1 MDITEVIT
9 KKYSGCSEKELLDV
23 IAKLTV
29 QNNRLALFLFG
40 SRKERYAPDPE
51 GMMLLFNEAE
61 EILETAAPEEDG
73 AQTEK
78 PGSDGKKKP
87 RGKRKPLPDYL
98 PRVQKIFDLPETE
111 KSCPVHQ
118 VGLVK
123 IGEEC
128 SEKLEIEPAKV
139 YVVENITLR
148 YKCPCCE
155 GLKVVSAEKPA
166 DPIPKSFATPGLL
179 AYVATQK
186 YVDGLPLARLERI
199 FERAGIELD
208 RTTLARWMIRAAN
221 LALPLVALMHDDII
235 NSPVVNADETHT
247 QVLNE
252 PNKTPESRSYMWCL
266 ARAGSEPIILY
277 RYYDNR
283 SNSAAADR
291 LRDFGGTLVVD
302 AYKVYGSLQDILNYT
317 IAGCF
322 AHARRRFWE
331 AEKFAKKAS
340 PKAKPLASE
349 ALAFIKKLY
358 AIEKRIKGWS
368 AEDILK
374 ERQKESVPILEKFLS
389 WLEQQKDQLP
399 PKSPTGKAISYALSN
414 WDKLIQFSRDGRVPI
429 DNNYM
434 ELHIRPFAVGR
445 KAWLFS
451 ATQAG
456 AHASATLYSLVESA
470 KANGIEP
477 FDYLNLI
484 FKELPSAKEL
494 HQLEKLLPYKAAQHY
509 QLKPYNPSRD

>member
-1 MDITEVIT
+1 MNVAELIK
-9 KKYSGCSEKELLDV
+9 KKYSGRSEQELLEV
-23 IAKLTV
+23 IEKLSAQIMR
-29 QNNRLALFLFG
+29 QNIYLFG
-40 SRKERYAPDPE
+40 SRKERYEADPE
-51 GMMLLFNEAE
+51 GMNLLFNEAE
-61 EILETAAPEEDG
+61 EILETAAPEGDE
-73 AQTEK
+73 AHTEN
-78 PGSDGKKKP
+78 PDSDGKKKA
-87 RGKRKPLPDYL
+87 RGKRKPLPDHL

-111 KSCPVHQ
+111 KSCPIHQ

-123 IGEEC
+123 IGEE
-128 SEKLEIEPAKV
+128 STEKLEIEPAKV

-155 GLKVVSAEKPA
+155 DLKVVSAERPA
-166 DPIPKSFATPGLL
+166 DPIPKSFATSGLL

-186 YVDGLPLARLERI
+186 YVDGIPLSRLERI

-208 RTTLARWMIRAAN
+208 RTTLARWMIRVAN
-221 LALPLVALMHDDII
+221 LALPLVSLMHDDII
-235 NSPVVNADETHT
+235 ASPVVNADETHT

-266 ARAGSEPIILY
+266 ARAGLEPIILY

-283 SNSAAADR
+283 SKSAAAD
-291 LRDFGGTLVVD
+291 LLGDFSGTLVVD
-302 AYKVYGSLQDILNYT
+302 AYKVYDSLQSILNYT
-317 IAGCF
+317 ISGCF

-331 AEKFAKKAS
+331 AEKFANKAS
-340 PKAKPLASE
+340 PNAKPLASE

-368 AEDILK
+368 PEDILK
-374 ERQKESVPILEKFLS
+374 ERQSESIPILEKFLC
-389 WLEQQKDQLP
+389 WLEKQRDQLP

-414 WDKLIQFSRDGRVPI
+414 WEKLTQFSRDGRLPI

-509 QLKPYNPSRD
+509 QLKSYSPSKD

>member
-1 MDITEVIT
+1 MNVSELI
-9 KKYSGCSEKELLDV
+9 KNKYSGRSEQELLEV
-23 IAKLTV
+23 IEKLSAQIMR
-29 QNNRLALFLFG
+29 QNIYLFG
-40 SRKERYAPDPE
+40 SRKERYEADPE
-51 GMMLLFNEAE
+51 GMVLLFNEAE
-61 EILETAAPEEDG
+61 EVLITAVPEEDE
-73 AQTEK
+73 AHIEK
-78 PGSDGKKKP
+78 PDSDGKKKA
-87 RGKRKPLPDYL
+87 RGKRKPLPDHL
-98 PRVQKIFDLPETE
+98 PRVQKIFDLPENE
-111 KSCPVHQ
+111 KSCPFHQ

-123 IGEEC
+123 IGEE
-128 SEKLEIEPAKV
+128 STEKLEIEPAKV
-139 YVVENITLR
+139 YVIEHIYFR

-155 GLKVVSAEKPA
+155 DLKVVSAEKPA

-179 AYVATQK
+179 AYIATQK
-186 YVDGLPLARLERI
+186 YVDGIPLSRLERI
-199 FERAGIELD
+199 FERAEIEMD

-221 LALPLVALMHDDII
+221 LALPLVSLMHDDII
-235 NSPVVNADETHT
+235 ASPVVNADETHT

-283 SNSAAADR
+283 SKSAAADL
-291 LRDFGGTLVVD
+291 LRDFSGTLVVD
-302 AYKVYGSLQDILNYT
+302 AYKVYDSLQSTLNYT
-317 IAGCF
+317 ISGCF

-349 ALAFIKKLY
+349 AMAFIKKLY
-358 AIEKRIKGWS
+358 AIEKRIKGLS
-368 AEDILK
+368 PEDILR
-374 ERQKESVPILEKFLS
+374 ERQKDSIPILEEFLS
-389 WLEQQKDQLP
+389 WLQQQRDKLP
-399 PKSPTGKAISYALSN
+399 PKSPTGKAISYALLN
-414 WDKLIQFSRDGRVPI
+414 WEKLIQFSRDGRLPI

-494 HQLEKLLPYKAAQHY
+494 HQLEKLLPYKSAQYY
-509 QLKPYNPSRD
+509 QLKPYNPSKD